1 MSTRDDQTA
10 EKERARVLPPGAGRG
25 EAQERSPF
33 APIWP
38 DGETIFIRK
47 AQPEDEAGLERMFY
61 RLSPRTL
68 YQRFFSPI
76 PAVPHQ
82 ALRVAAL
89 ARVDPARN
97 FAVVACGRE
106 EIRGVA
112 RYDRE
117 INPQD
122 AELSVL
128 IEDAWQA
135 RGLGKLLLAH
145 VIVEARRQGIARFVV
160 NILGDN
166 RPALRV
172 VQALFANAEWV
183 WDGEVWQGYLPV
195 KAFQPIALPTDN
207 AIISLD
213 AERRSR
219 PEIH

>member
-1 MSTRDDQTA
+1 MP
-10 EKERARVLPPGAGRG
+10 LFGAGHNQ
-25 EAQERSPF
+25 AQERPPP
-33 APIWP
+33 PIWP
-38 DGETIFIRK
+38 DGETILIRK

-76 PAVPHQ
+76 PVAPHH

-89 ARVDPARN
+89 ARVDPDQS

-106 EIRGVA
+106 EIRGIA

-117 INPQD
+117 MNPQD

-145 VIVEARRQGIARFVV
+145 VVVEARSQGIARFVV
-160 NILGDN
+160 NILSEN

-172 VQALFANAEWV
+172 VQALFANAEWE
-183 WDGEVWQGYLPV
+183 WNGDAWQGYLPV
-195 KAFQPIALPTDN
+195 QAFQPIALPT
-207 AIISLD
+207 AGTIISLD
-213 AERRSR
+213 AEQRPR

>member
-1 MSTRDDQTA
+1 MSLFGA
-10 EKERARVLPPGAGRG
+10 ARNQAQKQPPLT
-25 EAQERSPF
+25 
-33 APIWP
+33 PIWP
-38 DGETIFIRK
+38 DGETVLIRK
-47 AQPEDEAGLERMFY
+47 AEPEDEAGLERMFY

-76 PAVPHQ
+76 PLVPHQ

-89 ARVDPARN
+89 ARVDPAQS

-106 EIRGVA
+106 EIRGIA

-117 INPQD
+117 LNPQE

-145 VIVEARRQGIARFVV
+145 VIVEARSQGIVRFVV

-172 VQALFANAEWV
+172 VQALFAHAEWE
-183 WDGEVWQGYLPV
+183 WNGEAWQGYLPV
-195 KAFQPIALPTDN
+195 QAFQPIALPAGNT
-207 AIISLD
+207 IIALD
-213 AERRSR
+213 AAKRPRS
-219 PEIH
+219 EIH

>member
-1 MSTRDDQTA
+1 MSPLGTTRDQT
-10 EKERARVLPPGAGRG
+10 
-25 EAQERSPF
+25 QEQRPA

-76 PAVPHQ
+76 PLVPYQ
-82 ALRVAAL
+82 AQRVAAL
-89 ARVDPARN
+89 ARVEADQS
-97 FAVVACGRE
+97 FAVVAAGRA

-117 INPQD
+117 LNPRD

-145 VIVEARRQGIARFVV
+145 VVVEAKRQGITRFIV
-160 NILGDN
+160 NVLGEN

-172 VQALFANAEWV
+172 VQALFANAEWE
-183 WDGEVWQGYLPV
+183 WNGEAWQGYLLV
-195 KAFQPIALPTDN
+195 KAFQPLAPPAESSYIP
-207 AIISLD
+207 LD
-213 AERRSR
+213 PGKRSR
-219 PEIH
+219 TEIH